1 MLLNFSE
8 TIGLYDRHMTE
19 RGLYSLV
26 LNSATNS
33 ELCHTLAVRHNSLFV
48 TVFKTRE

>member
-1 MLLNFSE
+1 
-8 TIGLYDRHMTE
+8 MTE

-26 LNSATNS
+26 LNSVTNS

-48 TVFKTRE
+48 TVFKTRELKTALGHMTVIYCF